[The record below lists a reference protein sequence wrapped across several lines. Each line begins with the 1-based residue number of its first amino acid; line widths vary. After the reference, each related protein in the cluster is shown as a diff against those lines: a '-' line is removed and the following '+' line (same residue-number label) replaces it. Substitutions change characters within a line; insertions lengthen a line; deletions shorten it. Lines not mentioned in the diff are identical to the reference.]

1 VRSLGVAS
9 DLVALATALAPLA
22 FILVVSFSE
31 YHALGGGDGL
41 IAEWLDD
48 RNVNA
53 MGNSLAVGFGVAVLL
68 TVISILAALCFR
80 WCNLTGHSTIYMLS
94 ILPLTVPDYVFGV
107 AGRVMFDPSVDE
119 ALRRTQDM
127 LDRLGVGAG
136 VWQRRPENLS
146 GGETQRVALAEALL
160 KPSRV
165 LLLDEPMSNVDKSR
179 KGEFGALVRD
189 LAREKGLV
197 VLYISHDEWELFL
210 TADRL
215 AITEDGQML
224 QVGHYQEISGAPVS
238 GKVAAIG
245 SAVGLQTLT
254 RAELE
259 TLGNASHF
267 AEPFR
272 SNYALV
278 GWRPEAGRLHSTPSH
293 RNAEL
298 VLNMRAERLLRIG
311 SSVFVNF
318 TAVVGGSK
326 RWFWH
331 VINPRPVDV
340 VAVEVGTPMQ
350 FTLEKGDLLFMDT
363 RGTILRPTVNIECGD
378 TAR

>member
-1 VRSLGVAS
+1 M
-9 DLVALATALAPLA
+9 AT
-22 FILVVSFSE
+22 SS
-31 YHALGGGDGL
+31 
-41 IAEWLDD
+41 
-48 RNVNA
+48 
-53 MGNSLAVGFGVAVLL
+53 
-68 TVISILAALCFR
+68 
-80 WCNLTGHSTIYMLS
+80 
-94 ILPLTVPDYVFGV
+94 
-107 AGRVMFDPSVDE
+107 
-119 ALRRTQDM
+119 
-127 LDRLGVGAG
+127 
-136 VWQRRPENLS
+136 ENLS

-318 TAVVGGSK
+318 TAVVGGRK